1 MNSWMLCTVLKTMPR
16 TDANDFEDSKIIL
29 KPRKEWENDIFKYLS
44 LFLISILSVWLT
56 DKLPV
61 PYAGTLF
68 FFLGI
73 AGFFISCICGFRAI
87 VVYKYYDDLFKKA
100 DIDKLA

>member
-1 MNSWMLCTVLKTMPR
+1 MVLKTMPR

-29 KPRKEWENDIFKYLS
+29 KPRKEWKNDIFKYLS

-68 FFLGI
+68 FF
-73 AGFFISCICGFRAI
+73 F
-87 VVYKYYDDLFKKA
+87 
-100 DIDKLA
+100 